1 MWAMWEEKINRA
13 YKHSFLHGME
23 RLDIIRGSAAAGL
36 SRHSEGARS
45 DGVSANLLAARADT
59 VAIRSINSALH

>member
-13 YKHSFLHGME
+13 YKHSFPHGME

-45 DGVSANLLAARADT
+45 DEVSANLLAARADT
-59 VAIRSINSALH
+59 VAIGA